1 MTYRYLGRSGL
12 KVSRLAL
19 GTMMFGGPTDEATS
33 HEIIA
38 RAKSQ
43 GINFIDLSLIHI

>member
-38 RAKSQ
+38 RAKSVSYTH
-43 GINFIDLSLIHI
+43 LTLPTKA